1 MTKVR
6 PAFWQ
11 PQPRLPLEIRRFL
24 QVRVEAALEDSARR
38 TVLVWPAILGAPVQR
53 EAHPEGIPGPELMAL
68 AARMVRAVGPLD
80 PMEAWAGDLQRFP
93 DTAEAGLGGWMPAA
107 LWRPRAPLVSLR
119 SGVALLA
126 LTGRPEDERY
136 LLSSAVEL
144 FNLCLF
150 HECHEALERLW
161 RRSEGS
167 LKEGLQGLILLACG
181 FHHQQILNTAGM
193 QGVWKAGIPRLLRF
207 PGVLDTPW
215 GRVGYAGSLAMAM
228 RRLDGLK
235 TESADQ
241 VQAQFWEMPSPEW
254 EIT

>member
-6 PAFWQ
+6 PVFWQ

-24 QVRVEAALEDSARR
+24 QVRLEAALEQPGRR
-38 TVLVWPAILGAPVQR
+38 TVLAWPAMLGAPIQLA
-53 EAHPEGIPGPELMAL
+53 AHPEGIPEPELMAL

-80 PMEAWAGDLQRFP
+80 PTEAWAADLRTFP
-93 DTAEAGLGGWMPAA
+93 DTAERGHCGWVPAA
-107 LWRPRAPLVSLR
+107 PWRPQARLVSLR

-150 HECHEALERLW
+150 HECHEALEGLW
-161 RRSEGS
+161 RRSEGP
-167 LKEGLQGLILLACG
+167 LKDGLQSLILLACG
-181 FHHQQILNTAGM
+181 FHHQQHLNAAGM
-193 QGVWKAGIPRLLRF
+193 KGVWQAGIPRLRRF

-228 RRLDGLK
+228 RRLDWLK

-241 VQAQFWEMPSPEW
+241 VGARFWEMPSPEW
-254 EIT
+254 EFT